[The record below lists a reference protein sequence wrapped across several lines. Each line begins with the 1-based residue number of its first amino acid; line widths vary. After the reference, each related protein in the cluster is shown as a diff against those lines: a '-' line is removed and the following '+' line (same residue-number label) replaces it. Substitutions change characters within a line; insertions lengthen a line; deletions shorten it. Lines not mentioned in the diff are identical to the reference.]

1 MGCGTST
8 AESAPP
14 IAPPAPLSR
23 DAVVPEWAYG
33 KYSVEI
39 LDLGIT
45 AANATFS
52 ASGLQWND
60 AVPRLPVL
68 ESTTNTFVFAMEGCS
83 FRVNFDPQNQHTI
96 PALFQAA
103 AGQPWSKAVV
113 TRLPGECPR
122 ETVMPV
128 VSTSTLQR
136 YNQLQ
141 SEMDELASADV
152 HAEDL
157 EGKIAYLRA
166 QQEEANKNIAKWKA
180 ELEQISAANPGFNG
194 YEPSAVDPNSDAY
207 QRFVKATDGL
217 QFAHAETTATASEI
231 ADMEAANSK
240 SKVRAETLE
249 NLLQEESELLGSIF
263 GGKYGSPLE
272 QRLEEQERALS
283 TQLSSVQHTKSNWL
297 QAHDW
302 LGKGA
307 HSTLAMAQES
317 CQQAVHEATQ
327 GATRS
332 NTQIMFESGTLARLR
347 DTLQQSYTTL
357 ARTWYFLPDVR
368 LPYLG
373 GEHMNVLYALGRE
386 VFARAMQP
394 DGLVHMLRYIEDI
407 RSRTAGAQGWVGDV
421 INKRIMGDYAAT
433 GAPRKFVLG
442 ALRVP
447 LPQ

>member
-231 ADMEAANSK
+231 ADMEAASLFAGACTFNGFRGTAQCK
-240 SKVRAETLE
+240 PTKPKAHGQCR
-249 NLLQEESELLGSIF
+249 
-263 GGKYGSPLE
+263 GKYGVSCLSPCIFY
-272 QRLEEQERALS
+272 
-283 TQLSSVQHTKSNWL
+283 TMWN
-297 QAHDW
+297 
-302 LGKGA
+302 
-307 HSTLAMAQES
+307 
-317 CQQAVHEATQ
+317 VHPTGEFQVQ
-327 GATRS
+327 GA
-332 NTQIMFESGTLARLR
+332 GR
-347 DTLQQSYTTL
+347 DTGKSS
-357 ARTWYFLPDVR
+357 AR
-368 LPYLG
+368 
-373 GEHMNVLYALGRE
+373 
-386 VFARAMQP
+386 
-394 DGLVHMLRYIEDI
+394 
-407 RSRTAGAQGWVGDV
+407 
-421 INKRIMGDYAAT
+421 
-433 GAPRKFVLG
+433 RK
-442 ALRVP
+442 
-447 LPQ
+447 